1 MSKSNNPAARRR
13 GRDPKKES
21 DWRERLSD
29 QARSGLSVRAF
40 CEREAL
46 KETAFYFWRREIG
59 RRDRQ
64 AVRTRTPAL
73 AFVEVHAA
81 PMPAAVGAAR
91 PDFGE
96 FSRVEPARPEP
107 VEGVERAEHDSP
119 LELVFSDHRRLL
131 IRADCDAMLLARV
144 LAVLEGR
151 PC

>member
-21 DWRERLSD
+21 YWRERLSD
-29 QARSGLSVRAF
+29 QTRSGLTVRAF

-46 KETAFYFWRREIG
+46 KETAFYFWRREIR

-64 AVRTRTPAL
+64 AVGRRTPAL

-81 PMPAAVGAAR
+81 PMPAAVVAAR
-91 PDFGE
+91 PE
-96 FSRVEPARPEP
+96 VVCPEP
-107 VEGVERAEHDSP
+107 VEGVEGKSP
-119 LELVFSDHRRLL
+119 LELVFPDHRRLV
-131 IRADCDAMLLARV
+131 IRAGCDAGLLARV
-144 LAVLEGR
+144 VAVLEGR

>member
-29 QARSGLSVRAF
+29 QARSGLTVRAF

-64 AVRTRTPAL
+64 AVRRRTPAL

-81 PMPAAVGAAR
+81 PKPAAVGAAR

-96 FSRVEPARPEP
+96 FSRVEPVRPQP
-107 VEGVERAEHDSP
+107 VEGADHDSP

-131 IRADCDAMLLARV
+131 IRPGCDATLLARV

>member
-1 MSKSNNPAARRR
+1 MSKSNNPAATRR

-21 DWRERLSD
+21 CWRQRLSG
-29 QARSGLSVRAF
+29 QTRSGLTVRAF

-64 AVRTRTPAL
+64 AVGRRTPAL
-73 AFVEVHAA
+73 AFVQVHAA

-91 PDFGE
+91 P
-96 FSRVEPARPEP
+96 EP
-107 VEGVERAEHDSP
+107 VEGVEGVERGSP
-119 LELVFSDHRRLL
+119 LELVFPDHRRLL
-131 IRADCDAMLLARV
+131 IRAGCDATLLARV